1 MSDAPPSPEVQF
13 SNDLKAAM
21 RISPA
26 LTAFLDILNS
36 TELSQMERLNR
47 VASIAYR
54 LGGLKEPHLTELVRV
69 WMTHDSAACHHF
81 LMSEDRIRVE
91 KRVNALDKSNREKGA
106 LVDTLQKRVQELEA
120 ELYTQSQLKLQED
133 RAAANVFGSQATCD
147 GTVNNCLGSQAT
159 CDDSPVLTPKME
171 EGGQVKR
178 RRT

>member
-1 MSDAPPSPEVQF
+1 MSDAPPSPEVRF
-13 SNDLKAAM
+13 SNDLKAAT
-21 RISPA
+21 RICPA
-26 LTAFLDILNS
+26 ITAFVDTLNS

-69 WMTHDSAACHHF
+69 WMTHDSAACHRF

-91 KRVNALDKSNREKGA
+91 KRVNVLDKSNREKGV

-133 RAAANVFGSQATCD
+133 RAAANAFG
-147 GTVNNCLGSQAT
+147 QAT
-159 CDDSPVLTPKME
+159 CDDSPVLTQKME
-171 EGGQVKR
+171 EDGQVDVKR